1 MTTSEETLD
10 ACMSMIEA
18 AARAGERCPTG
29 EQIAARMRSL
39 GMSDSVD
46 GAVPQL
52 ARAGKLRIEVGHR
65 NWRVVKILAGPAKGL
80 NTAYPPNGLPWR
92 PYLIIGPKGREIPK
106 RRQRRLRLALS

>member
-1 MTTSEETLD
+1 MRRKFVACIELRPEPPGEEHQAMTTSEETLD

-80 NTAYPPNGLPWR
+80 NTASATAFLKAR
-92 PYLIIGPKGREIPK
+92 T
-106 RRQRRLRLALS
+106 Q